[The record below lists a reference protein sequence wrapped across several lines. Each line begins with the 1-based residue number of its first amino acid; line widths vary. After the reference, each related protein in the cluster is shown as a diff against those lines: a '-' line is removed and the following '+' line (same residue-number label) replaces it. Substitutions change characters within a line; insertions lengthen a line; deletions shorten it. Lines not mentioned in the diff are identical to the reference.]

1 VSLFKKIRD
10 GKDVDAEEENGSNRS
25 RASLE
30 KLYERLFMKI
40 GRDFLHVEDFQ
51 RIMIEILE
59 SIDPSLIE
67 DIDFFSNE
75 NALQRAEE
83 YNNFL
88 EDNIDGSEIYKDLI
102 VLEEDW

>member
-1 VSLFKKIRD
+1 MSLLKKIRD
-10 GKDVDAEEENGSNRS
+10 GRDIDSEEESGSNQS
-25 RASLE
+25 NSSLE

-59 SIDPSLIE
+59 SIDSSLIE

-75 NALQRAEE
+75 NALERAEE
-83 YNNFL
+83 YKSFL
-88 EDNIDGSEIYKDLI
+88 EENIDGSNIYKDLI
-102 VLEEDW
+102 ILEED